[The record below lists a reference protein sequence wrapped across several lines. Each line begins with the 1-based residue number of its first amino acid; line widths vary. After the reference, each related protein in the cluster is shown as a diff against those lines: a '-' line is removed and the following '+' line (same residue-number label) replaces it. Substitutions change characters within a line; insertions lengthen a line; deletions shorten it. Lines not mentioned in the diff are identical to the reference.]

1 MRAPRALSVF
11 LDFFFDREP
20 FAASAAD
27 ILNLCEENKLKGFA
41 TPVIICNV
49 YYLLRKTAKHE
60 IIIEKIK
67 QLLNIIDITSMDKEV
82 VFGALNSK
90 FKDFEDAL
98 QNFRDWDVVFIRV
111 GNDFEARPLELGDKY
126 NGFVGVKSGLK
137 AGQVYAAGNSYLLK
151 AELGKSGAT
160 HDH

>member
-1 MRAPRALSVF
+1 MDKVLIDTDVI
-11 LDFFFDREP
+11 LDFFFDRDP
-20 FAASAAD
+20 FAEFATE
-27 ILNLCEENKLKGFA
+27 ILNLCESKTIKGFT

-67 QLLNIIDITSMDKEV
+67 QLLNIIEITSMDKEV

-98 QNFRDWDVVFIRV
+98 QNFSAI
-111 GNDFEARPLELGDKY
+111 E
-126 NGFVGVKSGLK
+126 NGQISIILTRNVKDYKKSKLAVLTPETYLKGKASG
-137 AGQVYAAGNSYLLK
+137 
-151 AELGKSGAT
+151 
-160 HDH
+160 